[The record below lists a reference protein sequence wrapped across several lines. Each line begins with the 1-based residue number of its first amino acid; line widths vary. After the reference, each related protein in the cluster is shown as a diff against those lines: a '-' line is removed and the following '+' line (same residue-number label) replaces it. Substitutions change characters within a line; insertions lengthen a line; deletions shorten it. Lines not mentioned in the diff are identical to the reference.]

1 MADEQSVATAFAA
14 TLDALGHIDIL
25 VNNAGVNGP
34 TKPLVDYTLPEWD
47 HVLAVDLT
55 GVFLG
60 CRAVIPHMRERNY
73 GRIINVASIAG
84 KEGNPGASPYG
95 AAKAGVLGL
104 TKGLAR
110 ELCDAGV
117 TVNCVTP
124 ALTETQPLDGWTGD
138 YIEDRR
144 SRIRWGGVHGR
155 GRSPTW
161 SRLGGQSPLQL
172 HHRRVLRV
180 SARPGHLLTA
190 IARPTRAVRR
200 GHPHPKRIEEGAAEA
215 LRPRPAHR
223 PRARHRIR
231 RGARLRAARW
241 TTCHCPRADDQQHAG
256 QRPVGSAGARAHRS
270 CVQCARAQFAAGPI
284 PPRRR
289 KLVARL
295 HPPPRGSEQPAQ
307 PEHRW

>member
-1 MADEQSVATAFAA
+1 MSGPEPVPPRAADAGFGLAGGTAIVTGAARGIGLAIARRLHDLGVTVSGWDLCPDFPDQAPFAECRQADGGDEQSVATAFAA
-14 TLDALGHIDIL
+14 TLDVLGHLDIL

-124 ALTETQPLDGWTGD
+124 SLTETAILDGLDGD

-144 SRIRWGGVHGR
+144 SRIPMGRLCTVEEVADMVAWVASPRCSFTTGACFDVSGG
-155 GRSPTW
+155 
-161 SRLGGQSPLQL
+161 
-172 HHRRVLRV
+172 
-180 SARPGHLLTA
+180 
-190 IARPTRAVRR
+190 RA
-200 GHPHPKRIEEGAAEA
+200 
-215 LRPRPAHR
+215 
-223 PRARHRIR
+223 
-231 RGARLRAARW
+231 
-241 TTCHCPRADDQQHAG
+241 TY
-256 QRPVGSAGARAHRS
+256 
-270 CVQCARAQFAAGPI
+270 
-284 PPRRR
+284 
-289 KLVARL
+289 
-295 HPPPRGSEQPAQ
+295 
-307 PEHRW
+307 